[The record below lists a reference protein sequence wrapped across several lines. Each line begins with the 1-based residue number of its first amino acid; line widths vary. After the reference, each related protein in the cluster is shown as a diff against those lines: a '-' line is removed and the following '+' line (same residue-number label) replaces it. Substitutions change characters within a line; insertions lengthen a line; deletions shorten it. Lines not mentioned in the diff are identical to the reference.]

1 MAYGKIVADQIQ
13 HSSEGTVGTQYVVH
27 GSIKYWVH
35 IDGTGTAAIR
45 GSFNTSTITDNGT
58 GDYTGNFTNN
68 FNSTDNMSAPRGG
81 TFWNIST
88 TATHTTYTA
97 YAATSSLSHLNYRSD
112 NTPGDTDNNTQSC
125 VGDLA

>member
-1 MAYGKIVADQIQ
+1 MTGKI
-13 HSSEGTVGTQYVVH
+13 TVGTIQDTDGNTVASTYVTN
-27 GSIKYWVH
+27 GSVKYWVH
-35 IDGTGTAAIR
+35 IDGTGTVAIR

-88 TATHTTYTA
+88 TASAKTYTA

-125 VGDLA
+125 LGDLA